1 MNSRKTAA
9 PSHQQHEPDA
19 ESAPFPLKPPPILL
33 AEDNHVNRLIAQ
45 EMLELL
51 GYEVD
56 LAINGIEAVAAA
68 GKRPHSLVF
77 MDCQMPE
84 LDGYGASRRIRDY
97 ESERGLA
104 RLPIVAMTGNTA
116 DEEREKCRAAGMD
129 DHLCKPFTLIQLQG
143 ICAKWIKT

>member
-1 MNSRKTAA
+1 MNSKKSAV
-9 PSHQQHEPDA
+9 PPLQSKVPGA
-19 ESAPFPLKPPPILL
+19 ESAPFSLRPLILL
-33 AEDNHVNRLIAQ
+33 AEDNHVNRLIAR

-56 LAINGIEAVAAA
+56 VAINGTEAVAAA
-68 GKRPHSLVF
+68 RQRTHSLIF

-84 LDGYGASRRIRDY
+84 LDGYEASRQIRND

-104 RLPIVAMTGNTA
+104 RVPIVALTGNTA
-116 DEEREKCRAAGMD
+116 EEEREKCLTAGMD
-129 DHLCKPFTLIQLQG
+129 DHLCKPFTMGQMKG